1 MQQLHDVEFVDR
13 WSQVLRPSRHKR
25 GHCGDVLEFV
35 CRELL
40 TLRVNRLVAKSRE
53 TCATSRAKSRVESR
67 AGFSRSL
74 SRAAMSGSSSS
85 WSAGVLGR
93 RLAAVRRA
101 CARVKTRRSDP
112 GDAAAR
118 RQPATL
124 APLDELVPGGASTA
138 WSCVCLST
146 LLPAAALTVA
156 GVTSAYVTGPAAILS
171 VLLAAAAVSLAGIWS
186 RHTHTHTHTHTTSFP
201 GQPG

>member
-1 MQQLHDVEFVDR
+1 
-13 WSQVLRPSRHKR
+13 
-25 GHCGDVLEFV
+25 
-35 CRELL
+35 
-40 TLRVNRLVAKSRE
+40 
-53 TCATSRAKSRVESR
+53 
-67 AGFSRSL
+67 
-74 SRAAMSGSSSS
+74 MSGSSSS

-112 GDAAAR
+112 GGAAAR

-138 WSCVCLST
+138 WSCVCLSI

-186 RHTHTHTHTHTTSFP
+186 RHTHTHTHTQPSSGLFSRTAWISRYQKGKTSP
-201 GQPG
+201 DLNEARDDRVWGWQ